1 MRKSLRI
8 AQIDG
13 RLVRLTNLEKVL
25 FPSTGFAKRDLV
37 RYYSQIGPT
46 VLPHL
51 MDRPFTFKRY
61 PEGVNRPSFFE
72 KNCPSHR
79 PSWIQTGR
87 LDDVRHCLIND
98 LPSLIWSANLGA
110 IELHTTLATIDDTSN
125 PTMLVFDLDPGE
137 GAGVRECAEVALLL
151 RERLSDYSTFVKSS
165 GSKGLH
171 VYLPL
176 NSSTGFGT
184 TKAFA
189 RLTAETL
196 ERSFPDRVVSKMSK
210 SLRAGRVFID
220 WSQNTDFKT
229 TTTVYSLRAGEVP
242 TVSTPLHWKEVER
255 AARRASD
262 AARLNHFTP
271 EDVLARVDKWGDL
284 FEPVL
289 EIQQRL
295 PAPTLLRTRVA

>member
-8 AQIDG
+8 VQVEG
-13 RLVRLTNLEKVL
+13 RFVRLSNLEKVL
-25 FPSTGFAKRDLV
+25 YPSSGFTKRDLV
-37 RYYSQIGPT
+37 RYYTQIGPT

-51 MDRPFTFKRY
+51 MDRPFTFKRF

-72 KNCPSHR
+72 KHCPSHR
-79 PSWIQTGR
+79 PTWIQTGH
-87 LDDVRHCLIND
+87 LDEVQHCLIND
-98 LPSLIWSANLGA
+98 LPSLIWSANLAA

-137 GAGVRECAEVALLL
+137 GAGVRECAEIALLL
-151 RERLSDYSTFVKSS
+151 RDYLSDFSTFAKSS

-171 VYLPL
+171 VYVPL

-189 RLTAETL
+189 RATAEAL
-196 ERSFPDRVVSKMSK
+196 ERSYSDRVVSKMSK
-210 SLRAGRVFID
+210 SLRIGKVFID

-229 TTTVYSLRAGEVP
+229 TTTVYSLRAGEEP
-242 TVSTPLHWKEVER
+242 TVSAPLLWKEVER

-262 AARLNHFTP
+262 AARLNHFSP
-271 EDVLARVDKWGDL
+271 EEVLARVDKWGDL

-289 EIQQRL
+289 EIQQSL
-295 PAPTLLRTRVA
+295 PAPLLFRKGAA